1 MIQRVGKAAF
11 VVLIFAFFAGVT
23 QIRAQE
29 TQSQSQSQQQQQ
41 PPAQQGQK
49 PSLQNPL
56 TPAVAP
62 LPTPMDPKEVADYKT
77 IMAMNPTSAAD
88 VDKEVQAGED
98 FVKTYPASRRL
109 EPIYSRLSNAYY
121 RKQQLD
127 KMYEN
132 GEKALALNGDDLSV
146 LALLGEQLPLGNVND
161 PSFKD
166 KLAKAEQYDKH
177 ALDLLPT
184 MPKPDGVTD
193 EQFAKLKSSVITA
206 THGGLGIALFREG
219 KAADAVPEL
228 QKATDGVTNPDA
240 VDLFVLGM
248 AFDNLQKYSDAAKAF
263 DGCAQVTSS
272 LQDRCKQG
280 ASEAKAKAGN
290 QLQPPKP

>member
-1 MIQRVGKAAF
+1 MIQRVGRAVLA
-11 VVLIFAFFAGVT
+11 VLIFAFFAGAT
-23 QIRAQE
+23 QISAQE

-49 PSLQNPL
+49 PSVQNPI

-62 LPTPMDPKEVADYKT
+62 LPTPVDAKEDADYKS
-77 IMAMNPTSAAD
+77 IMTMNPANAAD
-88 VDKEVQAGED
+88 LDKEVQAGED
-98 FVKTYPASRRL
+98 FVKTYPASKHL
-109 EPIYSRLSNAYY
+109 EPIYSRLSNAYFQ
-121 RKQQLD
+121 KHQLD

-132 GEKALALNGDDLSV
+132 GEKALALNGDDVSV
-146 LALLGEQLPLGNVND
+146 LALLGEQLPRGNAND

-193 EQFAKLKSSVITA
+193 EQFAKVKDSVITA
-206 THGGLGIALFREG
+206 TRGGLGIALFREG

-240 VDLFVLGM
+240 VSLFVLGL
-248 AFDNLQKYSDAAKAF
+248 ALDNLQKYSDAAKAF
-263 DGCAQVTSS
+263 DACAQVTSS
-272 LQDRCKQG
+272 LQERCKQG
-280 ASEAKAKAGN
+280 ASEAKAKAGS

>member
-1 MIQRVGKAAF
+1 MIQRIGRAVLA
-11 VVLIFAFFAGVT
+11 VLIFALFVGAT
-23 QIRAQE
+23 QISAQE
-29 TQSQSQSQQQQQ
+29 TQSQSQQQQQ
-41 PPAQQGQK
+41 PSAQQDQK
-49 PSLQNPL
+49 PSQQNPI
-56 TPAVAP
+56 TPAVVP
-62 LPTPMDPKEVADYKT
+62 LPTPVDPKEDADYKS
-77 IMAMNPTSAAD
+77 IMAMNPANAAD

-98 FVKTYPASRRL
+98 FVKTYPASKRL
-109 EPIYSRLSNAYY
+109 EPIYSRLSNVYY
-121 RKQQLD
+121 QKQQLD

-146 LALLGEQLPLGNVND
+146 LALLGEKLPRGNAND

-184 MPKPDGVTD
+184 MPKPAGLTD
-193 EQFAKLKSSVITA
+193 EQFAKLKDNVITA

-228 QKATDGVTNPDA
+228 QKATDGVTNPDP
-240 VDLFVLGM
+240 VTLFVLGM
-248 AFDNLQKYSDAAKAF
+248 ALDGLQKYSDAAKAF
-263 DGCAQVTSS
+263 DGCAQVTSP

-280 ASEAKAKAGN
+280 ASEAKAKAGT
-290 QLQPPKP
+290 QLQPPKL